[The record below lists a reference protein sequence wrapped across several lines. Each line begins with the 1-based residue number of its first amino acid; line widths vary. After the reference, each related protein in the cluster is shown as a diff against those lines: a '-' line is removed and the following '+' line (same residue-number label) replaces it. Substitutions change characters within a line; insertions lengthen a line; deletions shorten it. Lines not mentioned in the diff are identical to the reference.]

1 MSLVPILLALL
12 SSVGMDRRTG
22 QPDARGDV
30 ARLAEHESD
39 VSMPVA
45 ATSAG
50 ESWSNA
56 TRMSDLLGSPR
67 LDRRAF
73 LKNGALALSSAAL
86 WACERDLPLA
96 PRGPEPPER
105 EEAPFFF
112 ASGIENSYPLLPNG
126 RRIDEMEKTG
136 HYRRWLDDF
145 ALAKELGLSALRYGP
160 AYYRTNPAAGRY
172 DWSSVDD
179 QMAWLRSSGMTVIAD
194 LCHFGVPSWL
204 AGFQDVA
211 FPGQFAAYARE
222 FAKRYPWV
230 RYYTPINEIY
240 VAATFSAWF
249 GWWNEGLTSEQA
261 FAKALRNLCLAHE
274 LAVLAILA
282 ERPDAVFV
290 QAESIEHYTPAD
302 DSSDTARQAA
312 FWNEVRYTAL
322 DLTLGRLPSPTSLDL
337 LRRSG
342 TSDSDLAFFRRRR
355 APGQRW
361 LGVDYYVTCEQI
373 VYADGTRAPAP
384 RRAGLGALA
393 REYHR
398 RYGIPLLVSETNRVD
413 MLAVEWLDEQW
424 RETQLLQRAGVPV
437 KGFTWY
443 PLIDV
448 VDWRYAL
455 RIERNDVDP
464 IGLCDLSRVVRP
476 VGRAYAALIASS
488 EPVLAVHR
496 TEPWALARL
505 PATSHNAKGP

>member
-1 MSLVPILLALL
+1 M
-12 SSVGMDRRTG
+12 
-22 QPDARGDV
+22 
-30 ARLAEHESD
+30 
-39 VSMPVA
+39 
-45 ATSAG
+45 
-50 ESWSNA
+50 
-56 TRMSDLLGSPR
+56 
-67 LDRRAF
+67 
-73 LKNGALALSSAAL
+73 
-86 WACERDLPLA
+86 PLA
-96 PRGPEPPER
+96 PGMPGAPGGDPR
-105 EEAPFFF
+105 PFFF

-136 HYRRWLDDF
+136 HYRWWRDDF
-145 ALAKELGLSALRYGP
+145 GLAQELGLGALRYGP
-160 AYYRTNPAAGRY
+160 AYYQTNPAPGRY

-179 QMAWLRSSGMTVIAD
+179 QMAWLRSSGITVIAD

-204 AGFQDVA
+204 AGFQDIA

-249 GWWNEGLTSEQA
+249 GWWNEGLTSEPA
-261 FAKALRNLCLAHE
+261 FARALRNLCLAHE

-282 ERPDAVFV
+282 ERPDAIIV
-290 QAESIEHYTPAD
+290 QAESIERYTPAD
-302 DSSDTARQAA
+302 DSRDTARQAA

-337 LRRSG
+337 LRRGG
-342 TSDSDLAFFRRRR
+342 TSDGDLAFFRRQR
-355 APGQRW
+355 ALGQRW
-361 LGVDYYVTCEQI
+361 LGIDYYVTCEQI
-373 VYADGTRAPAP
+373 IYPDGTRATAP
-384 RRAGLGALA
+384 RRVGLAALA

-398 RYGIPLLVSETNRVD
+398 RYGIPLVVSETNRVA

-424 RETQLLQRAGVPV
+424 RETQLLHRAGVPV

-448 VDWRYAL
+448 VDWRHAL

-488 EPVLAVHR
+488 EPVVAVHR
-496 TEPWALARL
+496 TEPWAPAPQR
-505 PATSHNAKGP
+505 ATSSNVNGP